1 MDRDAVFEQIRTATS
16 AEQEREAFER
26 LREYVLQN
34 PGDRDATEVLQQ
46 LNEGEWRA
54 VRDRLAG
61 APAPTPPSPG
71 GPPA

>member
-16 AEQEREAFER
+16 AEEERRAFEQ

-34 PGDRDATEVLQQ
+34 PADRDATEVLQQ
-46 LNEGEWRA
+46 LNEGEWRS
-54 VRDRLAG
+54 VQERLSGAG
-61 APAPTPPSPG
+61 TSWPPSPG